1 MDAAGYAEMTTAELT
16 AELRRFRAL
25 RCWRPVTL
33 IERVLHD
40 RQPVELA
47 QDAYYY
53 GTAADLR

>member
-1 MDAAGYAEMTTAELT
+1 MTTAELAAEHKRLSALRAWGRVT
-16 AELRRFRAL
+16 PIERELRR
-25 RCWRPVTL
+25 
-33 IERVLHD
+33 